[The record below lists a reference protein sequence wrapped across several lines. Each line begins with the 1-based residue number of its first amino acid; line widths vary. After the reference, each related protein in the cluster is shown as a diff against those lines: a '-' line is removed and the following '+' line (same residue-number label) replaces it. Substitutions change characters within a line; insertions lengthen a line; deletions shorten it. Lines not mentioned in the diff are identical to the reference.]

1 MTKKISFI
9 LLLFIGGN
17 SYAADSTFTLKQCI
31 EYAWLNNPD
40 VKQAILNDES
50 GKVDVLQSKTNLL
63 PSVSASAG
71 QNYQFGRT
79 IDRFTN
85 SFINQTI
92 RSNNISLSG
101 NMVIFNGLQNQN
113 SIKRQNEIQK
123 SNDENIENVKNQ
135 IALSVSS
142 AFLQVIQS
150 VESIN
155 NAKFQIE
162 STKQRIIRA
171 EKQVEAGASD
181 LSTLL
186 SLKAQLANEELNLV
200 NAENTRSS
208 SLLNLRT
215 LMQVP
220 MEDDFDVLIP
230 EMRNDL
236 MVNALTAVQIYEI
249 AVGNMPEIKSAMH
262 QVEAAKFQTKI
273 SQGNFSPTI
282 ALFGSVSTVYSQNS
296 KSIVN
301 VTPSG
306 TQVVGFTQTNNDP
319 VLQPT
324 FSYETKTIA
333 FNQQLKDNLGQSLGV
348 SLSWNLFSGMQ
359 VHNQIKKS
367 KIQEEINHLNLLRT
381 KNTLL
386 SDINLAVNNY
396 NAAKSKYDASVNNV
410 NAQKNSFEYVQ
421 KRFDAG
427 VSTSFDF
434 IQAKNNYLQA
444 VSSEIQARY
453 ELVFRGLILEYYKG
467 NPLIL

>member
-9 LLLFIGGN
+9 LLLFIWGN

-50 GKVDVLQSKTNLL
+50 SKVDVMQSKTNLL

-92 RSNNISLSG
+92 RSNNFSLSG
-101 NMVIFNGLQNQN
+101 NMVIFNGLQSQN
-113 SIKRQNEIQK
+113 NIKRQSEIRK

-200 NAENTRSS
+200 NAENTRST

-215 LMQVP
+215 LMQFP

-230 EMRNDL
+230 EMKSEL

-249 AVGNMPEIKSAMH
+249 ALGNMPQIKSAIH

-282 ALFGSVSTVYSQNS
+282 ALFGSVSTVFSQNS
-296 KSIVN
+296 KSITN

-306 TQVVGFTQTNNDP
+306 TQIIGYSQSNNDP

-333 FNQQLKDNLGQSLGV
+333 FNQQLKDNLGQSLGI

-367 KIQEEINHLNLLRT
+367 KIQEEMNHLNLLKA

-410 NAQKNSFEYVQ
+410 NAQKTSFDYVQ

>member
-50 GKVDVLQSKTNLL
+50 SKVDVLQSRTNLL
-63 PSVSASAG
+63 PTVSASAG

-155 NAKFQIE
+155 NARFQIE

-171 EKQVEAGASD
+171 EKQVEAGTSD

-236 MVNALTAVQIYEI
+236 MVNTLSTVQIYEI
-249 AVGNMPEIKSAMH
+249 ALGNMPQIKSAIH

-306 TQVVGFTQTNNDP
+306 TQIIGFTQTGNES

-367 KIQEEINHLNLLRT
+367 KIQEEINNLNLLKT

-410 NAQKNSFEYVQ
+410 NAQKNSFEYIQ

-444 VSSEIQARY
+444 VSNEIQARY